1 MKRLAFLTA
10 AAIGLGAP
18 LAMAAPA
25 IAAPVTLTITYNPS
39 PLDPGNAT
47 TTGAQFELVG
57 PITNGVNVGA
67 QVSASVAVDGAAAGN
82 TYVASWYAC
91 PARGSATADCQKVHG
106 TLALGAGAD
115 LIFRYT
121 VEQETLG
128 KYLRLGV
135 VAKDVAGAEVGTAEG
150 TGATQPLVWPKLAT
164 GGRPTVSANPEAEKQ
179 ATISLQA
186 WTLPAGTTFGNRT
199 VQVWSCPSE
208 NNGQGAGFAWNAA
221 GDGCTDA
228 SSGIGSAFNTAN
240 ATSLVYNVP
249 AGATGR
255 YLVVSDLVLARFG
268 TNTTGAA
275 VRSAAT
281 LVGTTPVATPTPTP
295 SASPSAEATPA
306 PAPTAAT
313 TFRVAVTTK
322 PAVVR
327 GKKLKVVV
335 STSSA
340 ASVGEAT
347 VQLKKRPT
355 TKAKAIR
362 TLKAVD
368 VVNGTG
374 QSVTL
379 IPKRFAKGNYYV
391 VVTYRDD
398 KTKRK
403 TVGSSQV
410 VVK

>member
-1 MKRLAFLTA
+1 MKRLVFLTA
-10 AAIGLGAP
+10 AAIGLAAP
-18 LAMAAPA
+18 LAMATPAMAAPA
-25 IAAPVTLTITYNPS
+25 TLTITYNTP
-39 PLDPGNAT
+39 PLDAGNAT
-47 TTGAQFELVG
+47 TTGAQFELLG

-67 QVSASVAVDGAAAGN
+67 AMSARVAVDGAAAAN
-82 TYVASWYAC
+82 SYAAKWYAC
-91 PARGSATADCQKVHG
+91 PARGSATADCQWVHS
-106 TLALGAGAD
+106 TLAIGGGAD
-115 LIFRYT
+115 LSFRYT

-128 KYLRLGV
+128 KYLRLAV
-135 VAKDVAGAEVGTAEG
+135 TAKDAAGVEVGTAEG
-150 TGATQPLVWPKLAT
+150 TGATQALVWPKLAT
-164 GGRPTVSANPEAEKQ
+164 GGRPTVSANPEAAKQ

-186 WTLPAGTTFGNRT
+186 WTLPTGTTFGNRT

-208 NNGQGAGFAWNAA
+208 SNGQGAAFAWNAA

-228 SSGIGSAFNTAN
+228 TSGIGSAFNTAN

-268 TNTTGAA
+268 TNTTGAV
-275 VRSAAT
+275 VRSSAT
-281 LVGTTPVATPTPTP
+281 LVGTTPVVTPTPTP
-295 SASPSAEATPA
+295 SASPSAEPTA
-306 PAPTAAT
+306 APTPAAT

-322 PAVVR
+322 PVVVR

-340 ASVGEAT
+340 ASIGEAT
-347 VQLKKRPT
+347 VALKKRPT
-355 TKAKAIR
+355 SKAKAIR

-374 QSVTL
+374 QSVTA

-398 KTKRK
+398 TTKRK
-403 TVGSSQV
+403 TIGSSQV